1 MSMILYIW
9 VYLINKN
16 LMSYVTQ
23 NFNDL
28 NKKINL
34 TPRFKFFFFLNNLDK
49 ILFFIKI
56 NTFLN
61 ISNKLN
67 FNNFNFLNNFF
78 KYFFS
83 KQFIKFLFQLN
94 LNLVGHY
101 TNNLTKSSIYII
113 FFNLNKTFTYSKIF
127 KYKYYSF
134 RSLVF
139 NFYYLSIKTFN
150 VRINN
155 SFYKNIFFF
164 FLLNN
169 SFIWYQHNSFLQFY
183 LNYIFANYTLKSF
196 RFYNG
201 HFLKVYNY

>member
-1 MSMILYIW
+1 
-9 VYLINKN
+9 
-16 LMSYVTQ
+16 MSYVIQ

-28 NKKINL
+28 NRKINF

-49 ILFFIKI
+49 IIFFIKI

-67 FNNFNFLNNFF
+67 FNNFNISNSFF

-101 TNNLTKSSIYII
+101 TNNLIKSSIYLI
-113 FFNLNKTFTYSKIF
+113 FFNLNKIFDYNKIYN
-127 KYKYYSF
+127 YKYSENKNLIYNS
-134 RSLVF
+134 
-139 NFYYLSIKTFN
+139 YYLSIKTFN
-150 VRINN
+150 TRINN
-155 SFYKNIFFF
+155 SFYKNVFFF
-164 FLLNN
+164 LLLNN
-169 SFIWYQHNSFLQFY
+169 SFIWYQHNSFLKFY
-183 LNYIFANYTLKSF
+183 LNFIFINYTLKSF

-201 HFLKVYNY
+201 HFLKIYNY